1 MNEPDTSKKQQI
13 EHEQSSLHLEKMSLG
28 ERIRLQIKSE
38 GPISLSTYMG
48 LCLTHP
54 QKGYY
59 TSSNPIGTKG
69 DFITAPEI
77 SQMFG
82 EMLGTWV
89 LLQWNFLG
97 RPKTFTLAEL
107 GPGRGTL
114 MADILRVVAKD
125 PVAIKG
131 AKIALLETSQPLK
144 NLQGQALKKYDPIW
158 INEIEELGNS
168 SQPLTS
174 QPLIIIA
181 NEFFDALPIK
191 QYQFQN
197 LNWHERLI
205 GLQGGEL
212 VWGLSPSPLSEDFA
226 NSEIHQHL
234 KTPAKE
240 NEIFQTSPL
249 SIATISRLSRLLNE
263 HSGSMLIID
272 YGYEVSQTGDSFQ
285 AVADHEF
292 CDPLEKPGH
301 ADLSAHVDFQSLIKT
316 ARQVGTQAGM
326 LGNQG
331 HFLQQLGIKQRA
343 EKIIQA
349 NPQKDA
355 QITLDLARLIDSDK
369 MGTLFKAMQISSPT
383 KAAPAKAA
391 PAKAPFERLE
401 DLSGLPGIRHGFFG
415 REGGCSPAPFDSLN
429 VSKLT
434 KDAPENISRN
444 RQTVANSLGLP
455 LNRLAILHQIHSD
468 KVVTVDKNFDFEN
481 PIKADAMVSNISG
494 IGLGVLIADCTP
506 VLFYD
511 PKNSIIGAAHAGWQ
525 GAIKGIIANTIEA
538 MENLGA
544 DREKIIAGIGPTIW
558 QENYEVGEQ
567 FARDLLEQH
576 PQAKKFIAIPKNRTK
591 QHFDLPGF
599 VRSEIKKA
607 GITRISQTPECTYA
621 NPQKYFSHRFATHNY
636 TDTGRQIAIIAIK

>member
-1 MNEPDTSKKQQI
+1 MNEQPD
-13 EHEQSSLHLEKMSLG
+13 LEGISLG

-38 GPISLSTYMG
+38 GPMSLSTYMG

-114 MADILRVVAKD
+114 MADIMRVVAKD
-125 PVAIKG
+125 PDALKG
-131 AKIALLETSQPLK
+131 AKITLLETSQPLK
-144 NLQGQALKKYDPIW
+144 DLQNEALKEYDPIW
-158 INEIEELGNS
+158 ISEIEELGHF
-168 SQPLTS
+168 SQILTSQTLTS

-197 LNWHERLI
+197 SNWHERLI
-205 GLQGGEL
+205 GLQGDKL
-212 VWGLSPSPLSEDFA
+212 TWGLSPSPLSEEFA
-226 NSEIHQHL
+226 DSEIHQHL

-240 NEIFQTSPL
+240 NEVFQTSPL
-249 SIATISRLSRLLNE
+249 SKTTISKLARLLNE

-272 YGYEVSQTGDSFQ
+272 YGYETSQTGDSFQ

-292 CDPLEKPGH
+292 CDPLANPGH
-301 ADLSAHVDFQSLIKT
+301 ADLSAHVDFQSLVQT
-316 ARQVGTQAGM
+316 ARQTGAQAGM
-326 LGNQG
+326 LGDQG
-331 HFLQQLGIKQRA
+331 DFLQQLGIRQRA

-349 NPQKDA
+349 NPQKEV
-355 QITLDLARLIDSDK
+355 QIISDLARLIDSDK
-369 MGTLFKAMQISSPT
+369 MGNLFKAMQISSS
-383 KAAPAKAA
+383 AKAH
-391 PAKAPFERLE
+391 PIKAPFEQLE
-401 DLSGLPGIRHGFFG
+401 NLANQPDISHGFFG

-434 KDAPENISRN
+434 KDAPENISQN
-444 RQTVANSLGLP
+444 RQIVANSLGLP
-455 LNRLAILHQIHSD
+455 LNKLAILHQIHSN
-468 KVVTVDKNFDFEN
+468 KIVVVDEGFDFDSS
-481 PIKADAMVSNISG
+481 IKADAMVSKVGG

-506 VLFYD
+506 ILFYD
-511 PKNSIIGAAHAGWQ
+511 PKNSIIGATHAGWQ
-525 GAIKGIIANTIEA
+525 GAIKGIIANTIKA

-544 DREKIIAGIGPTIW
+544 DRKEIIAGIGPTIW

-567 FARDLLEQH
+567 FASDLLEKH
-576 PQAKKFIAIPKNRTK
+576 PQAEKFIAIPKNRTK
-591 QHFDLPGF
+591 KHFDLPGF

-607 GITRISQTPECTYA
+607 GVIQISQTTQCTYA
-621 NPQKYFSHRFATHNY
+621 NPQKYFSHRFATHNSAK
-636 TDTGRQIAIIAIK
+636 TGRQIAIIAIK

>member
-1 MNEPDTSKKQQI
+1 MNEPDTGKKQQI
-13 EHEQSSLHLEKMSLG
+13 EHEQISLG

-38 GPISLSTYMG
+38 GPMSLSTYMG

-114 MADILRVVAKD
+114 MADIMRVVAKD
-125 PVAIKG
+125 PDALKG
-131 AKIALLETSQPLK
+131 AKITLLETSQPLK
-144 NLQGQALKKYDPIW
+144 DLQNEALKQYDPIW
-158 INEIEELGNS
+158 ISEIEELGDIK
-168 SQPLTS
+168 QPLTS

-197 LNWHERLI
+197 SNWHERLI
-205 GLQGGEL
+205 GLQDNDL
-212 VWGLSPSPLSEDFA
+212 AWGLSPSPLSGEFA
-226 NSEIHQHL
+226 NSEIIELL

-249 SIATISRLSRLLNE
+249 SKTTISKLSRLLNK

-272 YGYEVSQTGDSFQ
+272 YGYETSQTGDSFQ

-292 CDPLEKPGH
+292 CDPLANPGH
-301 ADLSAHVDFQSLIKT
+301 ADLSAHVDFQSLIQT
-316 ARQVGTQAGM
+316 ARQAGAQAGM
-326 LGNQG
+326 LGSQG
-331 HFLQQLGIKQRA
+331 DFLQQLGIRQRA

-349 NPQKDA
+349 NPQKKK
-355 QITLDLARLIDSDK
+355 QITSDLARLIDNDK
-369 MGTLFKAMQISSPT
+369 MGNLFKAMQISSPV
-383 KAAPAKAA
+383 KAQPIKAS
-391 PAKAPFERLE
+391 PIKAPFEQLE
-401 DLSGLPGIRHGFFG
+401 NLANQSGINHGFFG
-415 REGGCSPAPFDSLN
+415 REGGCSPSPFDSLN
-429 VSKLT
+429 VSRLT
-434 KDAPENISRN
+434 KDEPENISRN
-444 RQTVANSLGLP
+444 RQIVANSLGLP

-468 KVVTVDKNFDFEN
+468 KVVVTDEGFDFDN
-481 PIKADAMVSNISG
+481 PIKADAMVSKISG

-506 VLFYD
+506 ILFYD
-511 PKNSIIGAAHAGWQ
+511 PKNSIIGATHAGWQ
-525 GAIKGIIANTIEA
+525 GAIKGIIANTIKA

-544 DREKIIAGIGPTIW
+544 DPKEIIAGIGPTIW
-558 QENYEVGEQ
+558 QENYEVGEK
-567 FARDLLEQH
+567 FASDLLEKH
-576 PQAKKFIAIPKNRTK
+576 PQAEKFIAIPKNRTK
-591 QHFDLPGF
+591 KHFDLPGF
-599 VRSEIKKA
+599 VRSEIEKT
-607 GITRISQTPECTYA
+607 GVIQISQTTECTYA
-621 NPQKYFSHRFATHNY
+621 NPQKYFSHRFATHNSAE
-636 TDTGRQIAIIAIK
+636 TGRQIAIIAIK